1 MHHRRTILKGVAS
14 LPFAAILAVP
24 LLAHAA
30 AVNLEQVSLVTAE
43 GRAVAASLAL
53 PEAAQAP
60 AILLVHEWW
69 GLNDQIKA
77 VAAEFAREGFV
88 ALAVDLYDG
97 GVAKD
102 PGGARALMQKVDA
115 AEATD
120 TLTAWIAWLRR
131 QNRANGK
138 LATIGWCFGGGWSLN
153 ASLAPPADATVVY
166 YGSVAK
172 TADQLA
178 SLNGPVLGHFAT
190 KDQWIN
196 EDMVGGFEGA
206 MAAAGKSFETHWYE
220 AEHAFANPSGARY
233 DETDTTLAWQRTL
246 AFLKHHL

>member
-14 LPFAAILAVP
+14 LPFAAILADP

-97 GVAKD
+97 GVATDGRCAGADAEGRCGRGDRYPDRVDRLAAPAK
-102 PGGARALMQKVDA
+102 PGERQARHHRLVFRWRLVAQRLAGGAGR
-115 AEATD
+115 
-120 TLTAWIAWLRR
+120 
-131 QNRANGK
+131 
-138 LATIGWCFGGGWSLN
+138 
-153 ASLAPPADATVVY
+153 
-166 YGSVAK
+166 
-172 TADQLA
+172 
-178 SLNGPVLGHFAT
+178 
-190 KDQWIN
+190 
-196 EDMVGGFEGA
+196 
-206 MAAAGKSFETHWYE
+206 
-220 AEHAFANPSGARY
+220 
-233 DETDTTLAWQRTL
+233 
-246 AFLKHHL
+246 